1 MDGVMRA
8 LEQQSGQCP
17 LQTVGRVAGRRA
29 AGWLAL
35 AGSLLL
41 GSGCESGAPSA
52 PSGSAPS
59 GSAPS
64 GSAPSSSAA
73 SPSAASANASNGGA
87 VQRFGGALEP
97 ASSVPLATLLANP
110 KAYTEQTVT
119 TEGKVQ
125 RACSNKGCWM
135 EIGEGPDA
143 CRVTFK
149 DYAFFVPTDSAGSHA
164 KVQGKLDT
172 RQVEAAAVAHLEA
185 EGARFNHKNADG
197 SAVEVRMIASAVELV
212 R

>member
-1 MDGVMRA
+1 MLIG
-8 LEQQSGQCP
+8 
-17 LQTVGRVAGRRA
+17 T
-29 AGWLAL
+29 
-35 AGSLLL
+35 
-41 GSGCESGAPSA
+41 GCESGAPT
-52 PSGSAPS
+52 
-59 GSAPS
+59 
-64 GSAPSSSAA
+64 
-73 SPSAASANASNGGA
+73 SPSAPPGTSPSAPGAPAPTGA
-87 VQRFGGALEP
+87 VHRYGGSIEP

-110 KAYTEQTVT
+110 KAYADQTVT

-135 EIGEGPDA
+135 EIGEGSNA

-149 DYAFFVPTDSAGSHA
+149 DYAFFVPTDSAGAHA
-164 KVQGKLDT
+164 KIQGKLDT

>member
-1 MDGVMRA
+1 LVPGCRA
-8 LEQQSGQCP
+8 L
-17 LQTVGRVAGRRA
+17 
-29 AGWLAL
+29 AL
-35 AGSLLL
+35 GSLVLL
-41 GSGCESGAPSA
+41 GFGCESGAPTSTSA
-52 PSGSAPS
+52 PGEAPGAAPAPATAAPPAGTVHRYGGSI
-59 GSAPS
+59 
-64 GSAPSSSAA
+64 
-73 SPSAASANASNGGA
+73 
-87 VQRFGGALEP
+87 EP

-110 KAYTEQTVT
+110 KAYTDQTVT

-125 RACSNKGCWM
+125 RACSRKGCWM

-149 DYAFFVPTDSAGSHA
+149 DYAFFVPTDSAGAHA
-164 KVQGKLDT
+164 KIQGKLDT
-172 RQVEAAAVAHLEA
+172 RQVEAAAVAHLES